1 MLKEMLLKI
10 FILRKKKKKTKRDS
24 VDTPVFAKPLSSDS
38 NSSSNNTYVSASRG
52 LLTDEEKARLE
63 RENAGHGDLY
73 AYQEEQMRQEREFRK
88 NRDEDDKKKQ
98 DYISSL
104 GAAGLAKYQESIEE
118 RERELKRKMAEGEK
132 NREEEINK
140 TSASL
145 EAFKLRQVQE
155 EKEFRQKREEEERR
169 KRETLEAMAT
179 ADRERR
185 ESAMAREKVEVDRAK
200 QEAQAKAVKK
210 ELCYSC
216 KSEVVADQIYRVKGL
231 PFCFRC
237 SIEAGADKC
246 SECGQP
252 ISSGTVMKVGAK
264 KYHAACLKCDK
275 CSGPLTGGYRVR
287 RNKMVCLPCSNAL

>member
-1 MLKEMLLKI
+1 MADDEEARILATINKKQNSAFEQRRREALKHAQGDAAKNFHLAEEE
-10 FILRKKKKKTKRDS
+10 KKTKRDS

-132 NREEEINK
+132 K
-140 TSASL
+140 
-145 EAFKLRQVQE
+145 
-155 EKEFRQKREEEERR
+155 
-169 KRETLEAMAT
+169 
-179 ADRERR
+179 
-185 ESAMAREKVEVDRAK
+185 
-200 QEAQAKAVKK
+200 
-210 ELCYSC
+210 
-216 KSEVVADQIYRVKGL
+216 
-231 PFCFRC
+231 
-237 SIEAGADKC
+237 
-246 SECGQP
+246 
-252 ISSGTVMKVGAK
+252 
-264 KYHAACLKCDK
+264 
-275 CSGPLTGGYRVR
+275 
-287 RNKMVCLPCSNAL
+287 